1 MPNTISN
8 KSRQYD
14 YSLLGRLK
22 YLLVMTAVAI
32 LLPFALTSCDVITSN
47 VSDDLEVTEIPVSSD
62 DEDLSDG
69 SVDKSGLPKVVP
81 SDKPLTPPSEV
92 PEELNV
98 VWEVWAHLV
107 RDHVDKSTMDPTLF
121 SEAAIKGIIGALG
134 DPHTHYVS
142 AETFEIDN
150 QDLQGNFEGIGAN
163 VTSRL
168 DGKLV
173 IVSPIKDGPAEQAGI
188 RPGDIILEVDGEDIS
203 GLSLLEAVTR
213 IRGPR
218 GTEVSLLVQHLG
230 EIDPVEI
237 IIRRDVIP
245 LISVLTRSEP
255 GDRIAHI
262 RVTDFYADTAQ
273 RLYQALIQAVNS
285 GAEGLILDVRD
296 NPGGLLSSAIT
307 VTSIFLDDGL
317 ALYDVDGNGTRTN
330 HHLRNTGGIGTTIPM
345 VVLANEYSASA
356 SEILIGAIQ
365 DRDRATVV
373 GATTFGK
380 GSVGILR
387 RLNNG
392 AGLFMTTSRWYTP
405 SGRLIQGIGLDP
417 DIKITTRNREE
428 AESQQLEK
436 AFGLL
441 EQKLDK

>member
-1 MPNTISN
+1 
-8 KSRQYD
+8 
-14 YSLLGRLK
+14 
-22 YLLVMTAVAI
+22 
-32 LLPFALTSCDVITSN
+32 
-47 VSDDLEVTEIPVSSD
+47 
-62 DEDLSDG
+62 
-69 SVDKSGLPKVVP
+69 
-81 SDKPLTPPSEV
+81 
-92 PEELNV
+92 
-98 VWEVWAHLV
+98 
-107 RDHVDKSTMDPTLF
+107 
-121 SEAAIKGIIGALG
+121 
-134 DPHTHYVS
+134 
-142 AETFEIDN
+142 
-150 QDLQGNFEGIGAN
+150 
-163 VTSRL
+163 
-168 DGKLV
+168 
-173 IVSPIKDGPAEQAGI
+173 
-188 RPGDIILEVDGEDIS
+188 
-203 GLSLLEAVTR
+203 
-213 IRGPR
+213 
-218 GTEVSLLVQHLG
+218 LG

-436 AFGLL
+436 AFELL

>member
-32 LLPFALTSCDVITSN
+32 LLPFALTSCDVITPN
-47 VSDDLEVTEIPVSSD
+47 VSDDVEVTEIPVSSD

-365 DRDRATVV
+365 DRDRATIV